1 MNPQVK
7 QGLRSLLSWSLIV
20 FLLPQLFL
28 ICYYFPHLV
37 RRQGNWLAFMGAI
50 ARYGLTISWVSLP
63 FLTLI
68 YVGVRV
74 AFTRRIHGMAI
85 WAISAVIGY
94 AWVASWNLAVYP
106 TFKWLNAIIP
116 VILCSAFPCAYAIG
130 LHLYKYGATMPDAE
144 DLTGILKDSDPVP
157 SPEKPAV
164 PESQENP
171 EPPAEND

>member
-1 MNPQVK
+1 MNPHVK
-7 QGLRSLLSWSLIV
+7 QGLRSLLSWGLIV

-28 ICYYFPHLV
+28 LCYYFPVLI
-37 RRQGNWLAFMGAI
+37 RKQGNWLVFAGEI
-50 ARYGLTISWVSLP
+50 AKYGLTISWVSLP
-63 FLTLI
+63 FLTVV
-68 YVGVRV
+68 YAGVRV

-94 AWVASWNLAVYP
+94 AWVAGWNLAVYP

-130 LHLYKYGATMPDAE
+130 SHLYKYGAVMPDAE